1 MVEKEAGSY
10 LERLDAY
17 EEQERSRLEE
27 MGMIK
32 PQRKRRRP
40 EGKVMVEKTVS
51 TTDPDA
57 GMMHRRKAGRNAL
70 SEPSKH

>member
-27 MGMIK
+27 CWYGSSRNGSADAQK
-32 PQRKRRRP
+32 
-40 EGKVMVEKTVS
+40 EK
-51 TTDPDA
+51 
-57 GMMHRRKAGRNAL
+57 
-70 SEPSKH
+70 